1 MDIET
6 AFATLRTVAI
16 SRIVGRHVGA
26 DRLIQLGLDALLAG
40 VEAPSLPLLAGLTRA
55 EEPDAQEL
63 FDHVAAELSLVPQDL
78 PVLRLPRAWAL
89 VRWWAQLIVEGTLD
103 ARTGGDYIYWH
114 GWSAIP
120 DAESVPLRPLI
131 SSIVQYEDAADS
143 WAVWDTGY
151 AQRVRDAEAMVIEEA
166 RALIQHSPRQP

>member
-1 MDIET
+1 MDTET
-6 AFATLRTVAI
+6 AIAMLRAVAI
-16 SRIVGRHVGA
+16 SRLAGRHVGA
-26 DRLIQLGLDALLAG
+26 NKLIQLGLDALLAG

-55 EEPDAQEL
+55 EEPEAQEL
-63 FDHVAAELSLVPQDL
+63 FDRVATELGLVPQDL

-89 VRWWAQLIVEGTLD
+89 VRWWAELIVEGTLD

-120 DAESVPLRPLI
+120 DAESEPLRRLI
-131 SSIVQYEDAADS
+131 SSIVQYEDVADS

-166 RALIQHSPRQP
+166 KALIQRSPRRR